1 MSKKKTVDK
10 KRGNVSLIWEF
21 AGARKWEY
29 IISVM
34 MALLGVACQI
44 APYIIMIDL
53 IKNIVANTASKQW
66 CIRECVYMGIW
77 WIARYIFHSISTT
90 VSHHATFIVLGNI
103 RIRLLDKLSKLP
115 LGTVLEQSSGRYK
128 NTIVERVDST
138 ETTLANILHE
148 FTSNICGEIVVF
160 VLMFVLDFRLA
171 LSMLIVLPIG
181 LLCFMTMFRGYE
193 TSFQRT
199 VDSTKILN
207 DTAVEYINGIEVI
220 KAFGQS
226 KTS

>member
-115 LGTVLEQSSGRYK
+115 LGTVLEQSSGSYK
-128 NTIVERVDST
+128 NTIVERVDSI
-138 ETTLANILHE
+138 ETTLAHILPE
-148 FTSNICGEIVVF
+148 FTSNICGAIVVF